1 VSGGIDVLQNFYWF
15 ETVPT
20 DDPKVRAID
29 DQYRKLMGKDPIG
42 GTAVWADLPAAR
54 LTLKAMAQ
62 AGTDDAQKVA
72 AALRALPVDDPNIG
86 KGYWSGKKQYGI
98 AQELQFPFGVGII
111 KDGKNLGVERQEVKP
126 E

>member
-1 VSGGIDVLQNFYWF
+1 MLKNFYWF

-20 DDPKVRAID
+20 EDPKVRAID
-29 DQYRKLMGKDPIG
+29 DEYRKLLGKDPIG

-54 LTLKAMAQ
+54 MTLKAVSI
-62 AGTDDAQKVA
+62 AGTDDAKAVA
-72 AALRALPVDDPNIG
+72 AALRKMPVDDPNIG
-86 KGYWSGKKQYGI
+86 KGYWGGKKQFGI
-98 AQELQFPFGVGII
+98 AQELEFPFGVGII